1 MNYSKTFLL
10 AAASV
15 ATLAVRADL
24 TPEVEAK
31 FLKAIIA
38 SSGTNKIACED
49 AALKTALEAQG
60 IVVDS
65 AAPICWVTNP
75 NIAKTMKQ
83 FGRLVITNRRD
94 LATSASVLIV
104 EDGGRPK
111 LILNT
116 ANLKTAKVQLSDAVL
131 KIAEKI

>member
-1 MNYSKTFLL
+1 MNYTKTFLL
-10 AAASV
+10 AAAAV
-15 ATLAVRADL
+15 ATLAVRAEL

-38 SSGTNKIACED
+38 SSGTNKIACDD
-49 AALKTALEAQG
+49 AALKGALEAQG

-65 AAPICWVTNP
+65 GASICWVTNP

-94 LATSASVLIV
+94 LAGSASVLIV
-104 EDGGRPK
+104 EDNGRPK